1 MAKIKVLTTEITI
14 SKLNGEVMTSRQVA
28 YFNTIKQQK
37 VTESF
42 DIPSNFVTLSHI
54 VEQAREPHLL
64 KIARA
69 SVNIRL
75 SMHSCMESLIVF
87 MPFAKGLEL

>member
-42 DIPSNFVTLSHI
+42 DIPSNFVTLS
-54 VEQAREPHLL
+54 
-64 KIARA
+64 
-69 SVNIRL
+69 
-75 SMHSCMESLIVF
+75 LI
-87 MPFAKGLEL
+87 